1 MKHRSVLKLAS
12 NYQCDKDIYMKTK
25 ILLCGGL
32 LAMSATMTLDS
43 NRVMAEG
50 LIQSNSR
57 SIPKNALASE
67 RNAKYYYQSGNV
79 KYDRGDYQGAIA
91 DYTRAIELNPNF
103 DKAYFNRALAKHD
116 LGDYSAAIADYSKSL
131 KILPNNPK
139 TYYSRGLSK
148 DNLGD
153 YSAAIADYNR
163 AIALNPN
170 YADAYNNRGASKGKL
185 GDYSA
190 AIADF
195 YRSLKIDPNNS
206 LTLGNL
212 ATAEGNLRGS
222 QQQNTLDHINRVQN
236 AQTCC
241 R

>member
-1 MKHRSVLKLAS
+1 MKLRLIPKLAS
-12 NYQCDKDIYMKTK
+12 NYQIDKDIDMKTK
-25 ILLCGGL
+25 ILLCTGL
-32 LAMSATMTLDS
+32 LTMGATITLDS
-43 NRVMAEG
+43 NRVMARG
-50 LIQSNSR
+50 LTQSEHR
-57 SIPKNALASE
+57 SVPINALAAE
-67 RNAKYYYQSGNV
+67 KNAEHYYQSGKV
-79 KYDRGDYQGAIA
+79 KSNRGDYQGAIA
-91 DYTRAIELNPNF
+91 DYTRALELKPNF
-103 DKAYFNRALAKHD
+103 DKAYFNRGVAKD
-116 LGDYSAAIADYSKSL
+116 NLGDYSAAIADYNKSL
-131 KILPNNPK
+131 KILPNDPQA
-139 TYYSRGLSK
+139 YYSRGLAK

-170 YADAYNNRGASKGKL
+170 YADAYNNRGVTKGKL
-185 GDYSA
+185 GDHSA

-195 YRSLKIDPNNS
+195 NRSLKIDPNNS

-222 QQQNTLDHINRVQN
+222 QDQNTLDHINRVQN